1 YLISYWTLI
10 TSISFHLLVYFIE
23 GEPTRMESI
32 LDSKTNRL
40 QSEFDRL
47 NDEKAALLKNKEYID
62 DTLITDM
69 FTNNPYA
76 ISSQVADPYV
86 AMSVMP

>member
-1 YLISYWTLI
+1 
-10 TSISFHLLVYFIE
+10 
-23 GEPTRMESI
+23 MESI

-47 NDEKAALLKNKEYID
+47 NDEKAALLKNKEYIA